1 MGYKVCYR
9 GFRCMNPYVQR
20 KQILLQ
26 ITHKGWT
33 RGIPIQPDTDL
44 LSPQFVAQVKRQF
57 ASTREQIDALIESS
71 RR

>member
-1 MGYKVCYR
+1 
-9 GFRCMNPYVQR
+9 MNPYIQR

-44 LSPQFVAQVKRQF
+44 SSPEFLAQLERRFSHTRQ
-57 ASTREQIDALIESS
+57 QIDALIESS
-71 RR
+71 AR